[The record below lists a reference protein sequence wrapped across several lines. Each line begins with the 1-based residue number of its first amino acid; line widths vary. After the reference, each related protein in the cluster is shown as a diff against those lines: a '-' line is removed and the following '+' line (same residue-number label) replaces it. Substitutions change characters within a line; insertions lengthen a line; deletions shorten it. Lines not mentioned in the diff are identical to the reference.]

1 MSNLYGE
8 NGRFFANPGTPYE
21 INYSAK
27 LESDGTINLVEDG
40 KIDLYSQIQSHKD
53 SCSIEL
59 ALKRFALGDESALQ
73 RTQGAF
79 GDFTAFPNTFAEVL
93 QVMIDSRQYFDS
105 LPADTRRN
113 FDFDFNKFLSSMDDP
128 VSMGEKLGFTSLKDV
143 SVSVGAVATAPN
155 SAQEVIADE
164 P

>member
-1 MSNLYGE
+1 MNNAYGE
-8 NGRFFANPGTPYE
+8 NGRFYANSGTPYE
-21 INYSAK
+21 VNYSAK

-59 ALKRFALGDESALQ
+59 ALKRFALGDDSALQ

-79 GDFTAFPNTFAEVL
+79 GDFTSFPNTFAEVL
-93 QVMIDSRQYFDS
+93 QVMIDSRRYFDE
-105 LPADTRRN
+105 LPVDVRRN

-143 SVSVGAVATAPN
+143 SVSIDAVAPVAAST
-155 SAQEVIADE
+155 QEVIANE
-164 P
+164 S

>member
-21 INYSAK
+21 VNYSAK

-105 LPADTRRN
+105 LPVDVRRN
-113 FDFDFNKFLSSMDDP
+113 FDFDFNKFISSLDDP
-128 VSMGEKLGFTSLKDV
+128 ASLVQKLRFPSLEDTEV
-143 SVSVGAVATAPN
+143 VATAVKPAVD
-155 SAQEVIADE
+155 SAMEVNIVE
-164 P
+164 S